1 MPQFWD
7 VGLCCLQLSA
17 DSDPFACMPQ
27 ACAHA
32 AASPVT
38 ATYLN
43 ADNKWKQWAQTTSI
57 YPIKVWC
64 YDILFGSVLFAT
76 EYIFFFKFSTCLIS
90 YTHFFFFKRFRC
102 SGWVQRDTEL
112 VTSDHCDKI
121 MGYNI
126 SKSVCPVWFCFVFF
140 FFTFIS
146 CFLYQV
152 RGKYERRTFALV
164 TQIII

>member
-38 ATYLN
+38 TAYWN

-64 YDILFGSVLFAT
+64 FDILFGSVLFAT
-76 EYIFFFKFSTCLIS
+76 EYIFLSFPLVSFH
-90 YTHFFFFKRFRC
+90 THTFFFF
-102 SGWVQRDTEL
+102 
-112 VTSDHCDKI
+112 
-121 MGYNI
+121 
-126 SKSVCPVWFCFVFF
+126 
-140 FFTFIS
+140 
-146 CFLYQV
+146 
-152 RGKYERRTFALV
+152 
-164 TQIII
+164 